1 MTTTSQTFANSIN
14 AFDYYYEMSDS
25 DRTYSNGKRSQKA
38 IKDAASGMTTE
49 ELIEARKLITV
60 SQELLDRYFQGM
72 FPEVSP
78 EPSANSELF
87 SIGWKIKKMGLA
99 GSFSEAL
106 KKAWIIMKI
115 KLAGNVAITFAKETG
130 ELRAAKALSV
140 GSLDTLNRGFVRY
153 IENIDGKESWRSF
166 RIDRLMVA

>member
-1 MTTTSQTFANSIN
+1 MTTSQTLANSIN

-38 IKDAASGMTTE
+38 IKEAASEMTAE
-49 ELIEARKLITV
+49 ELMEARKMITV
-60 SQELLDRYFQGM
+60 EQELIDRYFAGL
-72 FPEVSP
+72 FPEIAP

-87 SIGWKIKKMGLA
+87 SIAWTIKKLGLA
-99 GSFSEAL
+99 SSFSEAL

-115 KLAGNVAITFAKETG
+115 KLAGNVAITFAKEAG
-130 ELRAAKALSV
+130 EVRAAKALSI
-140 GSLDTLNRGFVRY
+140 GNLDTLNRGFVRY
-153 IENIDGKESWRSF
+153 IENIDGKDSWRSF